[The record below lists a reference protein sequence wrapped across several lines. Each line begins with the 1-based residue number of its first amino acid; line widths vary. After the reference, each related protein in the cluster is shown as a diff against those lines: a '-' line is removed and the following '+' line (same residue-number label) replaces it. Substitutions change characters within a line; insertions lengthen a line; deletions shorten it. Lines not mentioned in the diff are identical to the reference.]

1 MRAIRPELVDGDEV
15 AYVISVL
22 TGDERTA
29 LRLIARIAKSR
40 TNVFHEKQLA
50 RKKALHGKD
59 VSWLLRG
66 LQARRIVQ
74 VVRDGAWQT
83 TALGRKAAHFLEVQW
98 VFERHG
104 IRFERR

>member
-1 MRAIRPELVDGDEV
+1 VRAVGPEPVAGDEV
-15 AYVISVL
+15 AYVVSIL
-22 TGDERTA
+22 TGDERIA

-40 TNVFHEKQLA
+40 TNVFHEKQMA

-59 VSWLLRG
+59 VSRLLRG
-66 LQARRIVQ
+66 LQARGLVH

-83 TALGRKAAHFLEVQW
+83 TALGRKVAHLLEVQW